1 MKTSWRIVML
11 SMLLAAGASARA
23 EDQPFVSLFDGKDL
37 SSWTAAPGS
46 RWIVANGLIALDDR
60 SDGQEHNYEYLWTK
74 ETYGNFVLDL
84 EFKIPERANSGVFLR
99 TPDMKDPVQ
108 TGIEIQVCNSFGK
121 TEWSKGNCAGAV
133 YDCLAPSE
141 NAVKPPGQWNR
152 CVITCNKNKITVV
165 LNGRQVIDMDVDRWT
180 LPGKNPDGTEN
191 KYGKAIK
198 DFARE
203 GRVGL
208 QDHGLPVWYRN
219 VKIKRL

>member
-1 MKTSWRIVML
+1 ML
-11 SMLLAAGASARA
+11 SMLLATGGVARA
-23 EDQPFVSLFDGKDL
+23 EDGGFTTLFDGKDL
-37 SSWTAAPGS
+37 SNFTAAPGS
-46 RWIVANGLIALDDR
+46 RWIVADGLIALDDR

-108 TGIEIQVCNSFGK
+108 TGLEIQVCNSFGK
-121 TEWSKGNCAGAV
+121 TEWSKGNCAGAI

-152 CVITCNKNKITVV
+152 CVITCNRNKITVV
-165 LNGRQVIDMDVDRWT
+165 LNGRQVIDMDLDLWKQT
-180 LPGKNPDGTEN
+180 GKNPDGTEN
-191 KYGKAIK
+191 KFSKAVK

-203 GRVGL
+203 GHVGL